1 MSAGSPVRTP
11 RSTGVAPS
19 TAHPVRELITARLAS
34 GSRPHG
40 RSDDARLAL
49 VIEGGGG
56 RGAYSGGMVL
66 ALEQLGLT
74 DCFDDVYGASAGAL
88 NGVWL
93 LARDAAAGM
102 SIWWDPAVIRRVTN
116 FWSPLRGRPVV
127 DNEYLVDTV
136 CHDLVPLDCA
146 AVLAHPVRFH
156 PLATCVDT
164 GESVDLHAHLADQ
177 DSLRRA
183 LRASA
188 GMPLLS
194 GRPVPVGGRRFL
206 DAGIS
211 QPVPVHTAVADG
223 ATHVLVL
230 RTRISTQV
238 PEPIGPLQRRF
249 MRAHLARKAPGT
261 VEVWSDRFAR
271 ECADERFF
279 AEHDANPLSAP
290 SVLQIRPP
298 DSASR
303 VLRNDRD
310 ATQLRRAVEIG
321 RRATLAAFEASVPHS
336 GSRSG
341 RELACER

>member
-1 MSAGSPVRTP
+1 MRD
-11 RSTGVAPS
+11 
-19 TAHPVRELITARLAS
+19 LIAARKAS
-34 GSRPHG
+34 NSRP
-40 RSDDARLAL
+40 RRRADDARLAL

-93 LARDAAAGM
+93 LAGDAAAGM
-102 SIWWDPAVIRRVTN
+102 SIWWDAEVIRRVTN

-127 DNEYLVDTV
+127 DNEYLVETV
-136 CHDLVPLDCA
+136 CSGIVPLDCA
-146 AVLAHPVRFH
+146 AVLDHPVRFH
-156 PLATCVDT
+156 PLATDVDT
-164 GESVDLHAHLADQ
+164 GESVDLHPNLVDA

-211 QPVPVHTAVADG
+211 QPVPVHTALADG

-230 RTRISTQV
+230 RTRIATEI
-238 PEPIGPLQRRF
+238 PEPVGPVQLRF

-261 VEVWSDRFAR
+261 VDVWSDRFAR
-271 ECADERFF
+271 ETADERFF
-279 AEHDANPLSAP
+279 AAHDEDPQSAP
-290 SVLQIRPP
+290 SVVQVRPP
-298 DSASR
+298 NSAAR
-303 VLRNDRD
+303 VLRNGRD

-321 RRATLAAFEASVPHS
+321 RRVAHEAFASVATDFR
-336 GSRSG
+336 SR
-341 RELACER
+341 